1 MCKQI
6 QHISDGTKIGFIRI
20 GNRYIADRL
29 ITRNPSIFK
38 ASGLLSSSTINSASG
53 TYQVNI
59 GR

>member
-6 QHISDGTKIGFIRI
+6 QHVSDGTEIRFIRV

-29 ITRNPSIFK
+29 ITRNPSVFK
-38 ASGLLSSSTINSASG
+38 ASGLLSSSTINSVFG